1 MRRLVKM
8 VAALLL
14 AMWLPVT
21 FHCLLEA
28 LPGFGFLACCQHQD
42 VAPHQDSDCETDSCA
57 VVESGHYL
65 VEDNPVLMPPSATVP
80 SFLFP
85 NLLILP
91 LAVAELGPP
100 LGGAAPPG
108 LANTWQF
115 CTRAV
120 LPIRA
125 PAFLS

>member
-1 MRRLVKM
+1 M

-42 VAPHQDSDCETDSCA
+42 VAPHQDSDCDSDSCA

-65 VEDNPVLMPPSATVP
+65 VEDNPVLMPPSATVLC
-80 SFLFP
+80 FLFP
-85 NLLILP
+85 NLLLMP
-91 LAVAELGPP
+91 PVVTELGPP
-100 LGGAAPPG
+100 WGEPGPPG

-115 CTRAV
+115 HTRTV
-120 LPIRA
+120 LPVRA
-125 PAFLS
+125 PSFLS

>member
-14 AMWLPVT
+14 AIWLPVT

-42 VAPHQDSDCETDSCA
+42 VAPHQDSDCETDGCA

-65 VEDNPVLMPPSATVP
+65 VEDNPVLTPPAATVP
-80 SFLFP
+80 S
-85 NLLILP
+85 LLSPDLLLLPPVAAGLGLP
-91 LAVAELGPP
+91 LGEPS
-100 LGGAAPPG
+100 PPG

-115 CTRAV
+115 STRAV